1 MPADRCWCRCRSR
14 CRSAGAGAA
23 GSRTRGRATHV
34 DGTAPTAI
42 RTDEAAPTTGAP
54 LLVARGI
61 TRRFGE
67 VVANEAVDLDLAAG
81 EIHAV
86 LGENGAGKSTLMKVV
101 YGVHPA
107 DEGTI
112 EVDGRPV
119 VVDS

>member
-1 MPADRCWCRCRSR
+1 MESD
-14 CRSAGAGAA
+14 SAAQGAGGA
-23 GSRTRGRATHV
+23 S
-34 DGTAPTAI
+34 
-42 RTDEAAPTTGAP
+42 AP

-67 VVANEAVDLDLAAG
+67 VVANEGVDLDLATG

-107 DEGTI
+107 DEGEI
-112 EVDGRPV
+112 AVDGVPV
-119 VVDS
+119 VIDSPAVARDLGIGMVFQDLHLVPALTVVD